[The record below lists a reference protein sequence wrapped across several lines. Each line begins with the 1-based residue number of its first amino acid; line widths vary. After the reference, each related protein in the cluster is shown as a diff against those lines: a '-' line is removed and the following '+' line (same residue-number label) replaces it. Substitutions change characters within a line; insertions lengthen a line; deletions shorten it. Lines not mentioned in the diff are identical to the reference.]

1 MIPKNCTGATLPIV
15 QRISNASSRNASS
28 DAAVFAYLCR
38 QTVPELHR
46 WNFAFGISS

>member
-1 MIPKNCTGATLPIV
+1 MIQKNCTGATLRIV
-15 QRISNASSRNASS
+15 QRISKTSARNASS

-38 QTVPELHR
+38 QTMPELHR